1 MRLGLVIASGDEA
14 AAAEAEGHG
23 LFGVLVSGTAG
34 SECIAGAYAA
44 AVTEFA
50 RIIVRVHIGS
60 EHPITLAEEVSILD
74 NACGGRVV
82 VMADVSKLD
91 AGAAIED
98 VMLLR
103 WALSSTPIRHA
114 GARWTVPAGL
124 PEHKATASVI
134 VTPPPVQVQVPV
146 WVIGGPSA
154 SVSEALGVPVVRTEP
169 GSPGVSG
176 ALIPGLVALTGNLEA
191 DRTRVQAWADAGVS
205 HLLLDRSAGGSLD
218 DVSRYLQPEVG
229 MVRFPRVIADAA
241 LPMEWQGTPTIAP
254 ASTGH

>member
-82 VMADVSKLD
+82 VMADVSELD

-241 LPMEWQGTPTIAP
+241 LPMEWQVTPTNTP

>member
-1 MRLGLVIASGDEA
+1 MRLGLVIPSGEEATASE
-14 AAAEAEGHG
+14 AEAHG
-23 LFGVLVSGTAG
+23 LFGVLVGGVAG
-34 SECIAGAYAA
+34 IECIAGAYAA
-44 AVTEFA
+44 AATEFV

-60 EHPITLAEEVSILD
+60 EHPITLAEEVSVLD

-82 VMADVSKLD
+82 VMADVSDLD
-91 AGAAIED
+91 ADTAIED

-146 WVIGGPSA
+146 WVIGGSAA

-169 GSPGVSG
+169 GSPGSSG
-176 ALIPGLVALTGNLEA
+176 ALVPGLLTLTGDLA
-191 DRTRVQAWADAGVS
+191 TDRGVVQGWADAGVS
-205 HLLLDRSAGGSLD
+205 HLLLDRSAGGSLA

-229 MVRFPRVIADAA
+229 MVRFPRVIADAE
-241 LPMEWQGTPTIAP
+241 LPMEWRG
-254 ASTGH
+254 

>member
-14 AAAEAEGHG
+14 AGAEAEGHG

-82 VMADVSKLD
+82 VMADVSELD